1 LASDPPAPAADG
13 ATSQALRKIAIAYSG
28 VSPSQSPIWI
38 TYESGF
44 FRKYGLD
51 VQMIF
56 IESGSRTVQTL
67 VSGDVAAAQVA
78 GAPVIQSNLQGSGV
92 VMIAGLLNTLDYKL
106 VVARDIT
113 RPDQLKGKTMAVSRA
128 GGSSDF
134 ATRYAL
140 EKYGLIPG
148 KDVTLVQIGSQ
159 PARFAALETGK
170 IHGVMISIPLTANA
184 AKSGFITLA
193 DLQMLGL
200 EYQHTSLA
208 LNQNFLKKQ
217 PEVGRSILKAFVE
230 GIHYMKTRRRETL
243 SILARYLKT
252 EDQDALEEAYEA
264 IILALIPQKPYP
276 TIKGI
281 QTILREFGAK
291 DELARGARPEQF
303 VDMTFMREL
312 DSSGFIDR
320 LYKSSVVAKTTPTP
334 DPPPTAVREPSERIA
349 VKTKLPT
356 AEEKAKAPPPSV
368 EKPPPAP
375 RVAMSTLAAG
385 RSQQHV
391 VKLGDTLSK
400 IAGQYYDSI
409 LEWERIY
416 DANKGI
422 VKNPHFIYIGMKLV
436 IPPFDSSGG

>member
-1 LASDPPAPAADG
+1 
-13 ATSQALRKIAIAYSG
+13 
-28 VSPSQSPIWI
+28 
-38 TYESGF
+38 
-44 FRKYGLD
+44 
-51 VQMIF
+51 
-56 IESGSRTVQTL
+56 
-67 VSGDVAAAQVA
+67 
-78 GAPVIQSNLQGSGV
+78 
-92 VMIAGLLNTLDYKL
+92 MIAGLLNTLDYKL
-106 VVARDIT
+106 IVSRDIT

-140 EKYGLIPG
+140 DKYGLVPG

-170 IHGVMISIPLTANA
+170 IQGVMISIPLTANA
-184 AKSGFITLA
+184 ANSGFNTLA

-208 LNQNFLKKQ
+208 LNQDFLKKQ
-217 PEVGRSILKAFVE
+217 PDIGRSVLKAFVE
-230 GIHYMKTRRRETL
+230 GIHYMKTRRRESL
-243 SILARYLKT
+243 SILAKYLKT
-252 EDQDALEEAYEA
+252 DDQDALEEAYEA

-291 DELARGARPEQF
+291 DERARAARPEQF
-303 VDMTFMREL
+303 VDMTYMREL

-320 LYKSSVVAKTTPTP
+320 LYKSPVVAKTTPTP
-334 DPPPTAVREPSERIA
+334 DSTPATVREPLERVAI
-349 VKTKLPT
+349 KTKPPI
-356 AEEKAKAPPPSV
+356 AEEKAKTALPSV

-375 RVAMSTLAAG
+375 RAAMSTLAPG
-385 RSQQHV
+385 RGQQHT
-391 VKLGDTLSK
+391 VKAGETLSK

-416 DANKGI
+416 EANREI
-422 VKNPHFIYIGMKLV
+422 VKNPRFIYIGMKLV
-436 IPPFDSSGG
+436 IPPVGSSGG